1 MPKKGKAKSRKEIS
15 PLSHKK
21 LQKVFE
27 QCGFEIV
34 RQESTHVTM
43 KHPDVASI
51 VTIPIHTKDVH
62 PDIIRS
68 LLRKADISKS
78 EYFELLDKI

>member
-15 PLSHKK
+15 PLSPKK
-21 LQKVFE
+21 LQKVFK

-43 KHPDVASI
+43 KHPDVPSI
-51 VTIPIHTKDVH
+51 VNH
-62 PDIIRS
+62 PDSFERGSSPSHPQSIAESRYFKNRV
-68 LLRKADISKS
+68 LRTPR
-78 EYFELLDKI
+78 